1 MNPTPMSKTD
11 KTAHVIFIEH
21 NGTEHRVEAKLGVSI
36 MQAAINNLVPG
47 IEADCGGLCACATC
61 HGYVDVAWLDKIPP
75 KTQGETELLQNAP
88 SVTPQSRLTCQ
99 IQLKEDLDGIVVR
112 LPASQY

>member
-1 MNPTPMSKTD
+1 MSKTD
-11 KTAHVIFIEH
+11 KTVKVTFIQH
-21 NGTEHRVEAKLGVSI
+21 DGTEYSVDAKVGSSV

-61 HGYVDVAWLDKIPP
+61 HGYVDGAWVDRVPP
-75 KTQGETELLQNAP
+75 KSRGESDLLQSAP
-88 SVTPQSRLTCQ
+88 STAPESRLTCQ
-99 IQLKEDLDGIVVR
+99 LQVSESLDGMVIR

>member
-1 MNPTPMSKTD
+1 MSKTD
-11 KTAHVIFIEH
+11 KTAKVIFIEH
-21 NGTEHRVEAKLGVSI
+21 NGTEHCVDAKVGASV

-61 HGYVDVAWLDKIPP
+61 HGYVDAAWLAKIPP
-75 KTQGETELLQNAP
+75 KSQGEAELLQNAP
-88 SVTPQSRLTCQ
+88 SVHPESRLTCQ
-99 IQLKEDLDGIVVR
+99 IQVKEELDGIVIR

>member
-1 MNPTPMSKTD
+1 MSTTD
-11 KTAHVIFIEH
+11 KTVKTVKVTFIEH
-21 NGTEHRVEAKLGVSI
+21 NGTEHCVDAKVGSSL

-61 HGYVDVAWLDKIPP
+61 HGFVDSGWLDKVPP
-75 KTQGETELLQNAP
+75 RSQGETELLQNAP
-88 SVTPQSRLTCQ
+88 STTQESRLSCQ
-99 IQLKEDLDGIVVR
+99 LQVTEALEGIVIR